1 MGCGQGKGKREVNT
15 TKWTELQ
22 VAMAKR
28 IASLPLE
35 EQREEM
41 LKWAL
46 SRLSYWGPGDDPCC
60 ECLREFVNTGILD
73 PKHFQQ

>member
-1 MGCGQGKGKREVNT
+1 
-15 TKWTELQ
+15 
-22 VAMAKR
+22 MAKR